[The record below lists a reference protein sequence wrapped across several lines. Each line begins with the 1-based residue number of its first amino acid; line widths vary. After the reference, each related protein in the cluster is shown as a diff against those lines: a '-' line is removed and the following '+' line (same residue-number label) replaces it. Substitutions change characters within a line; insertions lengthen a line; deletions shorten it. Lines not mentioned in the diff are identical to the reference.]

1 VLNKTIDV
9 QAAVAIAAREAI
21 AGKAQG
27 TFAVGGVLLDQQGNV
42 LKAIQNNVVRNGLI
56 FDPTAHGERQLID
69 WYFSERAKGR
79 DLPEPGELTIVTS
92 LDPCAMC
99 TGALLEAGF
108 NVVVAAN
115 DRGAGIN
122 YDGSATFPTLPAP
135 LKERAAASFA
145 YPAVI
150 GNSIF
155 AREASGAAPK
165 PFFIRRAIAEP
176 TQALCS
182 LAFEA
187 TASKIQV
194 LLHTDLPQD
203 QLKDPSTLPDDHAI
217 VRKLRSLYPDALQ
230 YRCTPHQPDE
240 GLAPYMLAAM
250 EKDRQQ
256 GGDGDCVALLDSFGN
271 LILCVP
277 GRRAQSA
284 ICTAF
289 MECTR
294 QYAQLRYKLMHGA
307 TKEVCAEVRQY
318 LAHPKVGTFVFA
330 RGPDSSA
337 ASLMNLGAYGSTMEG
352 ALPENNPA
360 QFQYVV
366 PGQPQEELDALCGRM
381 PPFYR
386 DDIGIKPV
394 QVASQGLQQKISG
407 A

>member
-1 VLNKTIDV
+1 MLNKTIDV

-27 TFAVGGVLLDQQGNV
+27 TFAVGGVLLDQHGNV
-42 LKAIQNNVVRNGLI
+42 LKAIQNNVVRHGLI

-69 WYFSERAKGR
+69 WYFSERSKGR

-99 TGALLEAGF
+99 SGALLEAGF

-122 YDGSATFPTLPAP
+122 HDGTATFPTLPAQ
-135 LKERAAASFA
+135 LREQAAATFA

-155 AREASGAAPK
+155 AREASGASPK

-187 TASKIQV
+187 TASKIQA

-203 QLKDPSTLPDDHAI
+203 QLKDPSTLPADHAI
-217 VRKLRSLYPDALQ
+217 VRQLRTLYPDALR
-230 YRCTPHQPDE
+230 YRCAPHQPDE
-240 GLAPYMLAAM
+240 GLAPFMLTAM

-256 GGDGDCVALLDSFGN
+256 GGDGDAVALLDSFGN

-337 ASLMNLGAYGSTMEG
+337 ASVMNLGAYGSTMEG

-366 PGQPQEELDALCGRM
+366 PGQPQADLDAQCEQL

-386 DDIGIKPV
+386 DSIGIKPV
-394 QVASQGLQQKISG
+394 QVANERLRELLK

>member
-1 VLNKTIDV
+1 MLNKTIDV

-27 TFAVGGVLLDQQGNV
+27 TFAVGGVLLDQHGNI
-42 LKAIQNNVVRNGLI
+42 LKAIQNNVVRDGLI

-79 DLPEPGELTIVTS
+79 ELPEPSELTIVTS

-115 DRGAGIN
+115 DLDAGIN
-122 YDGSATFPTLPAP
+122 YDRTATFPSLSAP
-135 LKERAAASFA
+135 LKERASATFA
-145 YPAVI
+145 YPAVL
-150 GNSIF
+150 GHSLF
-155 AREASGAAPK
+155 TREASGAAPK
-165 PFFIRRAIAEP
+165 PFFIRRSIAEA

-187 TASKIQV
+187 TVKQIQA
-194 LLHTDLPQD
+194 LLHTDLPQG
-203 QLKDPSTLPDDHAI
+203 QLKDPATLPPTHSI
-217 VRKLRSLYPDALQ
+217 VKKLRSLYPDALN
-230 YRCTPHQPDE
+230 YRCKPHQPDA
-240 GLAPYMLAAM
+240 GLAPYLLTAM

-256 GGDGDCVALLDSFGN
+256 GGDGDAVALLDSFGN
-271 LILCVP
+271 LILCAP

-307 TKEVCAEVRQY
+307 SDEAQTEVRQY

-330 RGPDSSA
+330 RGPDGGA
-337 ASLMNLGAYGSTMEG
+337 ASFMNLGAYGSTMEG
-352 ALPENNPA
+352 ALPENNPT
-360 QFQYVV
+360 QFQYVL
-366 PGQPQEELDALCGRM
+366 PQQAPQELQALCDRM
-381 PPFYR
+381 PTFYR
-386 DDIGIKPV
+386 KSIGIRPV
-394 QVASQGLQQKISG
+394 QVADPGLIAALQ
-407 A
+407 